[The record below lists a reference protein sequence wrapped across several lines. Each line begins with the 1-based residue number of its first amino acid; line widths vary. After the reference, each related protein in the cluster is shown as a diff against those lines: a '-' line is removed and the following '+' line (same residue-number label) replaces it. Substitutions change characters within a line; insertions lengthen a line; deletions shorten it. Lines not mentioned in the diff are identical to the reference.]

1 MLHPDGKNHT
11 QCCATR
17 GVPEVCHAFCYGIVE
32 ELDNEHLT
40 CLVHF
45 DVIGECM
52 QEGRGMC
59 SLFKVSCMKGAA
71 WSLVDVIA
79 AFVSCY

>member
-1 MLHPDGKNHT
+1 MFALVLHPDGKNHT

-40 CLVHF
+40 CLVYF

-59 SLFKVSCMKGAA
+59 SPSRGLM
-71 WSLVDVIA
+71 A
-79 AFVSCY
+79 AFVSCH